1 MPVTSIGVRLAG
13 ENSFNA
19 PALSVTSKRPPGRK
33 VIAHGSLKSPKPLDA
48 KGGPSTRVIRGLLT
62 SAALLSAL
70 ASCTLLHPL
79 RASESVRARAYRC
92 IKAALRER
100 QVGRR
105 GGKEVDGK

>member
-1 MPVTSIGVRLAG
+1 MPVTSIVVRLAG

-33 VIAHGSLKSPKPLDA
+33 VIAHGSLNSPKPLDA

-70 ASCTLLHPL
+70 ASCPLLH
-79 RASESVRARAYRC
+79 RSEEHTSELQSLMRISYAVFC
-92 IKAALRER
+92 LKT
-100 QVGRR
+100 Q
-105 GGKEVDGK
+105 